1 MNDQD
6 EDIRESIKNLEK
18 KLELL
23 DKKIIFLF
31 SKVNTLADELHT
43 FTSSSEPAKDFQP
56 IGQPIEDLQ
65 PIEQP
70 KEEIKEYSA
79 VTEPS
84 ATVSKPEPPIEPS
97 KEQILVDQSRVDST
111 SSLKKS
117 TSALFSRSREELFPY
132 FLLLG
137 FYLLLFVTVYAG
149 TLFLIDWLRQI
160 GRVTQLNVFLYITIF
175 SCLFIIGSLLT
186 KSFITR
192 RSLSTYLIFPW
203 SFLGLGTAGIFISYI
218 VSTTVVTENPR
229 PFLIWFLAITGAI
242 ISLLVAIYFKN
253 EFLIGEAYLC
263 LNLIS
268 LIPIITNPEAFGEQV
283 GYIFFGFY
291 FTTLIFAYSLAKF
304 KISGAPSILTLIT
317 FPVFSFI
324 PDFYNVVQ
332 FNTLL
337 VIIPSCLVASLL
349 IENAYDH
356 YKAYN
361 NNVMRTIITVI
372 DFILPLSC
380 FFYLIFLRDSI
391 GLYSWEIFIAAFL
404 LLITYV
410 FTYSSILSQRF
421 EEYNITNPRLVNLI
435 FMAFLNALTFFTL
448 LTEISRQSDTQ
459 ILFSSL
465 YVVLA
470 VGFSMVPIIF
480 NKNKAEFS
488 DSSAFNFILPLTS
501 YFLFIFKRE
510 ELQIL
515 SWTVFLVSL
524 FLYISFFI
532 GLYSNQIF
540 QESIQTEEIDH
551 DKDSLS
557 TKVLEAI
564 SILAINTG
572 IIFALI
578 TEINNAEPNLAIYAG
593 LYLAL
598 LIGSSMFTMNS
609 RLEGGLSL
617 LHRLILTLILLEI
630 GFIILFVNSYISDV
644 GIALDYNLAF
654 LFLFGLMSLY
664 LFRKTELTF
673 ISTASLLVLGCVNLF
688 VNSLVTPITS
698 ISTSFASLFILG
710 ISICFGIVSLLHTLD
725 KVSLDLEKETITI
738 SHLHSLSFFSL
749 TAILWYIAQNTTL
762 FFFFYAGVLISILLW
777 LVNLFMKKKETS
789 TISEELMGTFA
800 IAISL
805 ISIPA
810 QIHMLWP
817 FVIFVALSLSVVLA
831 GIPFIVKNYNIGVPL
846 IIYLSLIIS
855 LFTFPGS
862 TNPFGIYWILPI
874 VYILPTLSILFVSTK
889 HDDWRTR
896 IGTTLL
902 ATITL
907 ILISL
912 SLRGTSAE
920 ILIAISSGILI
931 IFPIL
936 FFVFNMQFIDDETQR
951 NNAIIEYPI
960 DLLLVTFGAVLANAF
975 IIPQEQLL
983 DLVRESLVF
992 VIILT
997 GAVIGPIIYLI
1008 HLALGKVH
1016 GTNIDFKTKLF
1027 LSVGFVSLMHFLF
1040 VFTGIFGLL
1049 RAEFLIGLLIPISLV
1064 TLVYFYY
1071 HQFDTLLLIPAFIST
1086 LVTPA
1091 LFVLENIPGRP
1102 SIEEILANP
1111 ILIHPV
1117 SIICTAI
1124 LFVYLLSLS
1133 INWVESRNENVTV
1146 ACFSLASLNFIVASF
1161 IPSLNPFRILPAF
1174 IPFIVFAS
1182 WVVSTGYTAWKARMK
1197 LPDILYHTS
1206 IWNFT
1211 ASLLIM
1217 SLGWLVRENFTFT
1230 SSPSFLSYSLSIIS
1244 TFFLLGL
1251 FSSITQY
1258 KYKPEP
1264 KEAISHSV
1272 SIQLLFISI
1281 GSLSFFLIEVAISI
1295 QLTLFYIFF
1304 SIFTIISYTIIDSL
1318 VLEYVL
1324 VKTDVVN
1331 AELAHVLLFVPF
1343 YLHSFVVVLMQQ
1355 SWYGFVPFVLALLFY
1370 GISYKS
1376 QMRSSSLTAMI
1387 AIALST
1393 FYLAPAD
1400 RLLTYTSF
1408 IFVSSVMA
1416 VILILSYLLYRKTE
1430 NEFHFVPA
1438 LLISLITIAIS
1449 GFLSPMAFELSFGL
1463 AFTLALVGVFFSTNL
1478 EIQTV
1483 QIISS
1488 ITSGVIGVIYIIF
1501 IFVNVGSVGFQYGS
1515 LLFLFAGILLIV
1527 FSYVAYLKKKEKTEK
1542 IENDG
1547 EIEV

>member
-1 MNDQD
+1 MND
-6 EDIRESIKNLEK
+6 EESLRESIKDLEK

-31 SKVNTLADELHT
+31 SKFNALTDELHT
-43 FTSSSEPAKDFQP
+43 STSSSELTQEFQR
-56 IGQPIEDLQ
+56 IE
-65 PIEQP
+65 EP
-70 KEEIKEYSA
+70 KQEII
-79 VTEPS
+79 EPS
-84 ATVSKPEPPIEPS
+84 AVSEPIERPKQEIIEPSAVSEPSVADYKTEVPIEPS
-97 KEQILVDQSRVDST
+97 KEQILADQSKADST
-111 SSLKKS
+111 SLLKKF
-117 TSALFSRSREELFPY
+117 TSPLFSRREELFPY

-149 TLFLIDWLRQI
+149 TLFLIDWLRQV

-175 SCLFIIGSLLT
+175 SLLFIVSSILT
-186 KSFITR
+186 KLWLTKH
-192 RSLSTYLIFPW
+192 SLSTYLMFPW

-218 VSTTVVTENPR
+218 VSTTVVTETPR
-229 PFLIWFLAITGAI
+229 PLLIWSLAIIGAI

-253 EFLIGEAYLC
+253 EFLIGEAYIC

-268 LIPIITNPEAFGEQV
+268 LIPIITNPEIFGQYV

-291 FTTLIFAYSLAKF
+291 FATLLFAYSLAKF
-304 KISGAPSILTLIT
+304 KISAAPSILTLVT

-324 PDFYNVVQ
+324 PDFYTIVQ

-349 IENAYDH
+349 IENAYDY
-356 YKAYN
+356 YKVYN
-361 NNVMRTIITVI
+361 NNVMRTIITFI

-380 FFYLIFLRDSI
+380 FFYLTFLRETI
-391 GLYSWEIFIAAFL
+391 GLYSWEIFVAAFL

-410 FTYSSILSQRF
+410 FTYSSIVSQRF
-421 EEYNITNPRLVNLI
+421 EEYNITNPRLVNFI
-435 FMAFLNALTFFTL
+435 FMVFLNGVTFFTL
-448 LTEISRQSDTQ
+448 FTEISRQSDTQ

-480 NKNKAEFS
+480 NKNKEEFS
-488 DSSAFNFILPLTS
+488 DSSVFNFILPLSS
-501 YFLFIFKRE
+501 YFLFIFKRA

-515 SWTVFLVSL
+515 SWTVFIVSL

-540 QESIQTEEIDH
+540 QESIQKEQIDH
-551 DKDSLS
+551 DKASLS
-557 TKVLEAI
+557 TKILETI
-564 SILAINTG
+564 SIIAINTG

-578 TEINNAEPNLAIYAG
+578 TEINNATPTLVIYSG

-609 RLEGGLSL
+609 KLPGGLSL

-630 GFIILFVNSYISDV
+630 GFIILFVKSHISGV

-664 LFRKTELTF
+664 LFRKTQLTF
-673 ISTASLLVLGCVNLF
+673 VSTASLLALGCVNLF
-688 VNSLVTPITS
+688 VNSLVTPITA
-698 ISTSFASLFILG
+698 ISTSFTYLFILG
-710 ISICFGIVSLLHTLD
+710 ISICFGIVSLLQTTKKL
-725 KVSLDLEKETITI
+725 SLDLEKEPITI
-738 SHLHSLSFFSL
+738 SHLHSLSFLSL
-749 TAILWYIAQNTTL
+749 TSILWYIAQDSNL
-762 FFFFYAGVLISILLW
+762 FFFFYGGVLISMLLW
-777 LVNLFMKKKETS
+777 LVNLFLKKKETS
-789 TISEELMGTFA
+789 TIPEELLGT
-800 IAISL
+800 IAISLSL

-810 QIHMLWP
+810 QIHNLWP
-817 FVIFVALSLSVVLA
+817 FVIFVALSLSIVLA
-831 GIPFIVKNYNIGVPL
+831 IIPFIIKNYNIGFPL
-846 IIYLSLIIS
+846 ITYLSVIIS
-855 LFTFPGS
+855 LFTFPD
-862 TNPFGIYWILPI
+862 TPNPFGDFWILPI
-874 VYILPTLSILFVSTK
+874 IYILPTLSILFVSTK

-896 IGTTLL
+896 IGSTLL
-902 ATITL
+902 ATTTL

-936 FFVFNMQFIDDETQR
+936 FFVFNMLFIDDKIQR
-951 NNAIIEYPI
+951 NNAILEYPI
-960 DLLLVTFGAVLANAF
+960 DLFLVTFGAVLANAF

-992 VIILT
+992 SIILT

-1008 HLALGKVH
+1008 HLALGKIY
-1016 GTNIDFKTKLF
+1016 GTSIDPKTKLF
-1027 LSVGFVSLMHFLF
+1027 LSLGFVSLMHFLF

-1071 HQFDTLLLIPAFIST
+1071 HKFDTLLLIPAFIST

-1102 SIEEILANP
+1102 SIEEIIANP
-1111 ILIHPV
+1111 MLIRLV
-1117 SIICTAI
+1117 SIICTTI
-1124 LFVYLLSLS
+1124 FFVYLLTLS
-1133 INWVESRNENVTV
+1133 FNWVESRNEKITV
-1146 ACFSLASLNFIVASF
+1146 ACFSLASLSFILSSF
-1161 IPSLNPFRILPAF
+1161 IPIFNPFRVLPDF
-1174 IPFIVFAS
+1174 VPFIVFGV
-1182 WVVSTGYTAWKARMK
+1182 WVVSTSYTAWKARMRI
-1197 LPDILYHTS
+1197 PDILYHAS
-1206 IWNFT
+1206 IWNLT
-1211 ASLLIM
+1211 GSLLVM

-1230 SSPSFLSYSLSIIS
+1230 LSSYFLSYSLSIIS
-1244 TFFLLGL
+1244 TFFFLGL
-1251 FSSITQY
+1251 FSSIIQY
-1258 KYKPEP
+1258 KFKPQP
-1264 KEAISHSV
+1264 KEALSHSV

-1281 GSLSFFLIEVAISI
+1281 GSLSFFLIELTSSI
-1295 QLTLFYIFF
+1295 HLTLFYIFF
-1304 SIFTIISYTIIDSL
+1304 SIFTVISYTIIDSL

-1331 AELAHVLLFVPF
+1331 AELAHILLFVPF
-1343 YLHSFVVVLMQQ
+1343 YAHSFIVVLIQK

-1408 IFVSSVMA
+1408 IFVSSVMT
-1416 VILILSYLLYRKTE
+1416 VILVLSYLLYRKTE

-1449 GFLSPMAFELSFGL
+1449 GFLSPMDFELAFGL

-1488 ITSGVIGVIYIIF
+1488 ITSGILGLIYILF
-1501 IFVNVGSVGFQYGS
+1501 IFLNVGSAGFQYGS
-1515 LLFLFAGILLIV
+1515 LLFLLAGILLIV
-1527 FSYVAYLKKKEKTEK
+1527 FSYVAYLKKKEK
-1542 IENDG
+1542 G
-1547 EIEV
+1547 ERRKN